1 MSGVATE
8 SSSVEEIN
16 EKQAPG
22 DVEIVAVEED
32 LYIDPAREA
41 ALLRKLDL
49 HIAPVMSLIFL
60 LAYLGE
66 YTSSLSASKSS
77 FDVHTSFVV
86 RTTFVQADLS
96 TAPLSLSSSPI
107 RS

>member
-8 SSSVEEIN
+8 RSSVEEIN

-22 DVEIVAVEED
+22 DVEVVDVEED
-32 LYIDPAREA
+32 LHIDPAREG

-60 LAYLGE
+60 LAYLGLS
-66 YTSSLSASKSS
+66 TSSLSPPTSSLDERDLLHRSNHFARISKLTSS
-77 FDVHTSFVV
+77 
-86 RTTFVQADLS
+86 
-96 TAPLSLSSSPI
+96 PSSSSTLI